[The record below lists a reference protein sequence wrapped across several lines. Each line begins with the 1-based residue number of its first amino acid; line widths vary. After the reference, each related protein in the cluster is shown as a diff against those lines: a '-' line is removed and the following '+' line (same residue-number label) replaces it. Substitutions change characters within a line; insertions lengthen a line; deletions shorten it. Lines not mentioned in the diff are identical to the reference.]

1 MEQKIKEIV
10 ATFIR
15 VPAEQIGPGTPI
27 DRSAVNSSILL
38 HRMYARLAEEGL
50 VVENYAAVKVFSD
63 LSQPAANRERGQ
75 DNQGAETS
83 FSAISY
89 TGATTPASVGI
100 DIEEI
105 AALPRTT
112 DFRKEEFY
120 RMNFTPAEIAY
131 CILQPDPYSSFAG
144 LFAVKEAI
152 VKADESKRNS
162 NFNTLEI
169 QHSPEGKPLYPHYG
183 VSISHAGGM
192 AVAVVAR
199 VHGMS
204 EATAS
209 PAVPVLQTGPFV
221 RQKTSS
227 SWIAWLAL
235 LISVLALLIVL
246 LH

>member
-15 VPAEQIGPGTPI
+15 VPAEQIGPATPI

-50 VVENYAAVKVFSD
+50 VVENYAAVRVFGD
-63 LSQPAANRERGQ
+63 LSRPADNR
-75 DNQGAETS
+75 GAEVS

-105 AALPRTT
+105 AALPRAT

-144 LFAVKEAI
+144 IFAVKEAI
-152 VKADESKRNS
+152 VKADESKQSS

-169 QHSPEGKPLYPHYG
+169 QHSPEGKPLFPHYG

-199 VHGMS
+199 VHGMP